1 MKIIVLFEAQVWKE
15 DSSNCP
21 FSLFSHFL
29 WALWPLFLF
38 FIFILV
44 GIFGLFFVNGLRWPL
59 LFPHMGQCSINNDH
73 HTYNS
78 ILRAMMTLYEMPS
91 VVYHDNDLA

>member
-1 MKIIVLFEAQVWKE
+1 MKITVLFEAQVWKE

-21 FSLFSHFL
+21 FSLFSHF
-29 WALWPLFLF
+29 FVGS
-38 FIFILV
+38 LV

-78 ILRAMMTLYEMPS
+78 ILRAMMTLYEMPL
-91 VVYHDNDLA
+91 VVYHDNDLAWHRY

>member
-38 FIFILV
+38 LFLFIIY
-44 GIFGLFFVNGLRWPL
+44 FGGHLWPL
-59 LFPHMGQCSINNDH
+59 FCKWASLASFISSHGTM
-73 HTYNS
+73 
-78 ILRAMMTLYEMPS
+78 LY
-91 VVYHDNDLA
+91 

>member
-21 FSLFSHFL
+21 FSLFSHFFVGSL
-29 WALWPLFLF
+29 AYF
-38 FIFILV
+38 FFV

-91 VVYHDNDLA
+91 VVYRDNDLA

>member
-21 FSLFSHFL
+21 FSLFSHFFVGSL
-29 WALWPLFLF
+29 ASFFIFLFFGGHLWPLFCKWASLAS
-38 FIFILV
+38 FISS
-44 GIFGLFFVNGLRWPL
+44 
-59 LFPHMGQCSINNDH
+59 HGQCSINNDH

-78 ILRAMMTLYEMPS
+78 ILRAMMTL
-91 VVYHDNDLA
+91 

>member
-21 FSLFSHFL
+21 FSVFSHFFVGSL
-29 WALWPLFLF
+29 AF
-38 FIFILV
+38 FIFFGV
-44 GIFGLFFVNGLRWPL
+44 DIFRLFFVNGLRWPL

-91 VVYHDNDLA
+91 VVYRDNDLA